1 MAIICSCDELGIPN
15 TGFDCFLDP
24 AVATGI
30 WLVPYFDADGN
41 VYTIDCAD
49 SPFDKTYFDGLVN
62 EVDKSKRLY
71 PLPAVD
77 NVEDVRAD
85 SVVFTTSGGVNKVVR
100 AGTRTFTGLLFDSPA
115 FLIDSLESVGCSDF
129 GVYFIDL
136 NGNIIGNSKFEADKL
151 APFRIQKGTIDP
163 TYIKPTDDQPS
174 SIQLKFDFDRSEQD
188 KNIGGI
194 SANDITYSP
203 SLVKGL
209 LDIVAGAATAISTT
223 GFTTETSTNYGDT
236 CTSGS
241 LKGAVVGDWV
251 LYNETQASS
260 VTILTA
266 DESPSG
272 TYSFTF
278 AAQTSADVLTLSL
291 NKTGFEMTPLSI
303 LIP

>member
-30 WLVPYFDADGN
+30 WLVPYFDSDGN

-62 EVDKSKRLY
+62 ETDKSKRLY

-115 FLIDSLESVGCSDF
+115 FLINSLESVGCTDF

-163 TYIKPTDDQPS
+163 TYIKSTDDQPS
-174 SIQLKFDFDRSEQD
+174 SIQFKFDFDRNEQD

-203 SLVKGL
+203 SLVTGL
-209 LDIVAGAATAISTT
+209 LDINAGTPSGISST
-223 GFTTETSTNYGDT
+223 GFTIATTTDYGDV
-236 CTSGS
+236 CSPGS

-251 LYNETQASS
+251 LKWSQFQLLFLNE
-260 VTILTA
+260 
-266 DESPSG
+266 
-272 TYSFTF
+272 
-278 AAQTSADVLTLSL
+278 
-291 NKTGFEMTPLSI
+291 N
-303 LIP
+303 

>member
-30 WLVPYFDADGN
+30 WLVPYFDSDGN

-62 EVDKSKRLY
+62 ETDKSKRLY

-115 FLIDSLESVGCSDF
+115 FLINSLESVGCTDF

-163 TYIKPTDDQPS
+163 TYIKSTDDQPS
-174 SIQLKFDFDRSEQD
+174 SIQFKFDFDRNELS
-188 KNIGGI
+188 
-194 SANDITYSP
+194 SA
-203 SLVKGL
+203 
-209 LDIVAGAATAISTT
+209 
-223 GFTTETSTNYGDT
+223 GFTIATTTDYGDV
-236 CTSGS
+236 CSPGS
-241 LKGAVVGDWV
+241 LKGAVVGDWS
-251 LYNETQASS
+251 LLNG
-260 VTILTA
+260 VTPVTL
-266 DESPSG
+266 DGVVESPAG
-272 TYSFTF
+272 TYTFDFTKF
-278 AAQTSADVLTLSL
+278 KKHYKEKITGEQIDSAWKVIRSS
-291 NKTGFEMTPLSI
+291 K
-303 LIP
+303 